1 MKTIL
6 TLSVMVPVLLAVGC
20 GGSYPPPTQPMVDAQ
35 AAERSAKEL
44 GAADQPAAQ
53 LHLKLAEEQI
63 AQAKVSMDDG
73 DNKRADY
80 LLVRAKADAELA
92 LALAR
97 EQGAKVEAQRAVE
110 QANTMHATNAS
121 QGAQQ

>member
-1 MKTIL
+1 MKTIF
-6 TLSVMVPVLLAVGC
+6 SMIVPALLGVGC
-20 GGSYPPPTQPMVDAQ
+20 VGSYPAPTQPLVDAQ

-63 AQAKVSMDDG
+63 AQAKLSLDAG
-73 DNKRADY
+73 DNKRAEN
-80 LLVRAKADAELA
+80 LLVRARADAELA

-97 EQGAKVEAQRAVE
+97 EQGANVEAQRATE
-110 QANTMHATNAS
+110 QANTMRSTNAS